1 MAKIS
6 AATVGQASRPS
17 PNIDYMRQRCMQL
30 ARVLKKTGG
39 FYYHCDWH
47 SDVSKIIREKELI

>member
-1 MAKIS
+1 
-6 AATVGQASRPS
+6 
-17 PNIDYMRQRCMQL
+17 MRARCVQP

-47 SDVSKIIREKELI
+47 APCCVKVMLDQFFGAK